1 MADGLSVDAR
11 LRALE
16 ARWHAEIPISAVM
29 GIRVLGFD
37 GAELTTAAPLARN
50 VNVHGTAFAGSQFS
64 VASLCGWGQIWLQLA
79 ARDWAGSIV
88 FVGGD
93 IRCLVPVD
101 ADMEARCQ
109 WTASAEAAFAALER
123 EYRARVLLDVE
134 LTVAGQVAASFSGEY
149 AIRRQREPS
158 PQ

>member
-1 MADGLSVDAR
+1 MADGLSVDPR

-16 ARWHAEIPISAVM
+16 ARWHTEIPISAVM
-29 GIRVLGFD
+29 GVRVLGFD
-37 GAELTTAAPLARN
+37 GAVLITAAPLACN

-79 ARDWAGSIV
+79 ARDWVGSIV

-93 IRCLVPVD
+93 IRCLLPVD
-101 ADMEARCQ
+101 ADMEARCR
-109 WTASAEAAFAALER
+109 WTDSAAAAFAALEHD
-123 EYRARVLLDVE
+123 YRARVRLDVE
-134 LTVAGQVAASFSGEY
+134 LTTAGRVAASFSGEY
-149 AIRRQREPS
+149 GIRRQREPS

>member
-1 MADGLSVDAR
+1 MADGLSGDER

-16 ARWHAEIPISAVM
+16 ARWHTEIPISAVM
-29 GIRVLGFD
+29 GIRVLRFD
-37 GAELTTAAPLARN
+37 GAELVTAAPLASN

-64 VASLCGWGQIWLQLA
+64 VASLCGWGQIWMQLA

-93 IRCLVPVD
+93 IRCLLPVD
-101 ADMEARCQ
+101 ADMEARCR
-109 WTASAEAAFAALER
+109 WTDSAAAAFAALENDD
-123 EYRARVLLDVE
+123 RARVSLDVE
-134 LTVAGQVAASFSGEY
+134 LTVSSRVAARFSGEY
-149 AIRRQREPS
+149 GIRRLREPG